1 MNRIQ
6 LIKEANKV
14 QNIVNT
20 GKLNIN
26 GQDCD
31 ISAALGLWGSKEYRD
46 NDIID
51 IDITMYEKA
60 DKPCKYTL
68 LPDGSDTVMFNSKY
82 RTKDKRFLQ
91 KSICILNFA
100 SSKNP
105 GGGFENGAMAQ
116 EEALCQA
123 SNLYNILSK
132 HREFY
137 EYNRKNLNKGLYSD
151 GIIFTRN
158 VLFFRNKYKNVEPQ
172 LADVITCPAP
182 NFKAARRNGV
192 SETEIECTMSRRI
205 EQIIKVAIAND
216 VRVLTLG
223 AFGCGVFG
231 NDPNKVAN
239 MMATILTTK
248 GYSEYFNEIIFAM
261 NGTTGENVSAF
272 TKVFKKLVK

>member
-1 MNRIQ
+1 MNSG
-6 LIKEANKV
+6 L
-14 QNIVNT
+14 
-20 GKLNIN
+20 LNLN
-26 GQDCD
+26 GNSID
-31 ISAALGLWGSKEYRD
+31 ISTALGMWNSKEYRA
-46 NDIID
+46 NNIKNID
-51 IDITMYEKA
+51 VSRYKKSEMT
-60 DKPCKYTL
+60 CKFSV
-68 LPDGSDTVMFNSKY
+68 LPDGADTIAFNDKY
-82 RTKDKRFLQ
+82 KLDNKKFMQRG
-91 KSICILNFA
+91 ICVLNFA

-192 SETEIECTMSRRI
+192 SETEIENTMYRRI

-216 VRVLTLG
+216 VRVLVLG

-231 NDPNKVAN
+231 NNPNKVAN
-239 MMATILTTK
+239 IMAKILTTK
-248 GYSEYFNEIIFAM
+248 GYSEYFDEIIFAM